1 MKGTIIKR
9 GSSYSVVIERD
20 RDPLTG
26 KRRREWHS
34 GYATKR
40 EAEAA
45 RVDKLAAV
53 QRGEHVEPS
62 KLTLGAFLTT
72 RWLPARE
79 SSLRPST
86 VESYRRNVRV
96 HIVPKLGGVRLQGLT
111 PDVLNG
117 FYGDRLTTAGRRGD
131 GLSPR
136 TVRYLH
142 SILHRALAD
151 AFRWGLVV
159 RNIADAADPPSQKAT
174 RAVPPKTWSA
184 VELRR
189 FLERVHDDRLYGMWL
204 LYATTGLRRG
214 EALGLKWS
222 QLDLERGQAAISEAR
237 VTAGYAVRES
247 TPKTDRGRRSVA
259 LDPATVAA
267 LREHRKRQVSE
278 QLAYGAGYVQ
288 TGGLVF
294 VQEDGS
300 PLHPDRV
307 SKVFGAHVSALGG
320 TRITL
325 HGLRHTW
332 ASLALQAG
340 VNPKVVSERLGHA
353 TVSFTLDTYSHVMPG
368 MQEDAAAA
376 VAALV
381 LGA

>member
-1 MKGTIIKR
+1 MDEIAVERIAGWIGLDVGKQDHHA
-9 GSSYSVVIERD
+9 SVLSATGELLFERSVGNDEQAIERLLD
-20 RDPLTG
+20 RCQEIGSCALVIDQPG
-26 KRRREWHS
+26 S
-34 GYATKR
+34 IGS
-40 EAEAA
+40 
-45 RVDKLAAV
+45 LAV
-53 QRGEHVEPS
+53 C
-62 KLTLGAFLTT
+62 L
-72 RWLPARE
+72 
-79 SSLRPST
+79 
-86 VESYRRNVRV
+86 
-96 HIVPKLGGVRLQGLT
+96 
-111 PDVLNG
+111 
-117 FYGDRLTTAGRRGD
+117 
-131 GLSPR
+131 
-136 TVRYLH
+136 
-142 SILHRALAD
+142 
-151 AFRWGLVV
+151 
-159 RNIADAADPPSQKAT
+159 
-174 RAVPPKTWSA
+174 
-184 VELRR
+184 
-189 FLERVHDDRLYGMWL
+189 RVHDDRLYGMWL

-294 VQEDGS
+294 VQEDGR

-307 SKVFGAHVSALGG
+307 SKVFGTHVSALGG

>member
-307 SKVFGAHVSALGG
+307 SKVFGANVSALGG